1 VTIGGFWKVGST
13 LLDLECRQEI
23 VKLAFRGI

>member
-1 VTIGGFWKVGST
+1 MIGGFWKVGST

-23 VKLAFRGI
+23 VDEEP